1 MSWESNYKKAKR
13 YGDKINPDFSQ
24 DLVHDAW
31 LYWKEKKGE
40 DLFDVAEKGAM
51 IYRVMKNIRDNQNSK
66 ENTYIEDSKKNLRV
80 FYKTDYLERMVAYYG
95 FPSFAAIDPEVR
107 KASVTYAKKTSSDT
121 VSTSLDVRDIYDGI
135 IEKINKMPNYITR
148 KTVLDL
154 KLDGYQNREISEIL
168 GISQAMVS
176 YLHKTNI

>member
-31 LYWKEKKGE
+31 LYWKENKGE

-66 ENTYIEDSKKNLRV
+66 ENTYVEDSKKNSRV
-80 FYKTDYLERMVAYYG
+80 FYNSDYLERMVR
-95 FPSFAAIDPEVR
+95 FPSFTGIDPDLR
-107 KASVTYAKKTSSDT
+107 RASVTYSKKTSSDT
-121 VSTSLDVRDIYDGI
+121 VSTSLDVRDIYNGI

-148 KTVLDL
+148 KTVLDM
-154 KLDGYQNREISEIL
+154 KLEGYQNREISEIL